1 LSAGTVANGAGAYSA
16 ATGNSGVLGIFTG
29 APGGPGALTGSAGF
43 AGPGWFGAG
52 PGSPGAFALGIPR
65 GLNVSA
71 ARNGGVSAF
80 AAAVGALA
88 GCFYALTPF
97 EQLVLTVR
105 SGIDG
110 GQALSRSEVAAFFGT
125 TPAAI
130 RITERN
136 AFRELR
142 KAARTTGCM
151 PIGGAGPTSA
161 ETAFIGGPFGP
172 VGSVIPSV
180 APGSRVEPGR
190 GAAPQTRLAST
201 SFADRLGT
209 LQGAGQASMSV
220 LVVIAVMLA
229 ATLAAMMVEA
239 RRSVS

>member
-1 LSAGTVANGAGAYSA
+1 
-16 ATGNSGVLGIFTG
+16 
-29 APGGPGALTGSAGF
+29 
-43 AGPGWFGAG
+43 
-52 PGSPGAFALGIPR
+52 
-65 GLNVSA
+65 VSA

-125 TPAAI
+125 TPTAI
-130 RITERN
+130 RMTERN

-151 PIGGAGPTSA
+151 PIGAGPASA

-190 GAAPQTRLAST
+190 GAAPPTRLAST